1 MSFIVEIYI
10 YIYIYLN
17 FRLIEGQY
25 WTVGGIEWKDGWPQM
40 LLSGDE
46 GRGEVTHHST

>member
-1 MSFIVEIYI
+1 MSFIVE
-10 YIYIYLN
+10 IYIYLN